1 MRILQMCKKFPYPLK
16 DGESIAVTYLAKAMN
31 ELGCD
36 VTLLAMNTSK
46 HYFDTNNL
54 PDSFNHY
61 ESIYFTE
68 IDNRINSVSAFLNL
82 FSSDSYHISRF
93 ISKSFEKV
101 LIQLLQSREFDI
113 IQLESLYLA
122 PYIDVI
128 RKYSNAVLCMRAHNV
143 EFEIWERIAKNT
155 ANPVKKWYVDHLAV
169 KLKNFEV
176 SKLKEYDLLAP
187 ISERDANIF
196 KELGY
201 NNKMQVI
208 PIGIDNRDYMA
219 DDASFQ
225 KELSIS
231 FIGSLDWIP
240 NLEGVEYFL
249 SEIWPELS
257 TKYPKLK
264 LHIAG
269 RNTPQKLLDR
279 NIQNVVFEGEV
290 SNAKDFIN
298 KHSIM
303 LVPILSGSG
312 MRAKILEGMALGK
325 VVLTTSLGLE
335 GISAKNKE
343 HVLIAD
349 TKAEYIKCIEYC
361 YAHKNELKEI
371 GQRAQVFISDR
382 YDNLQ
387 LAKHLIDAYGKPKLE
402 PVM

>member
-16 DGESIAVTYLAKAMN
+16 DGESIAVTYLAKALN

-93 ISKSFEKV
+93 VSKSFEKV

-122 PYIDVI
+122 PYINVI
-128 RKYSNAVLCMRAHNV
+128 RQYSNARLCMRAHNV

-155 ANPVKKWYVDHLAV
+155 TNPVKKWYVDHLAT

-176 SKLKEYDLLAP
+176 SKLNEYDLLAP

-219 DDASFQ
+219 DDASFK

-290 SNAKDFIN
+290 PNAKDFIN

-335 GISAKNKE
+335 GISAQNKD

-361 YAHKNELKEI
+361 YTHTNELKEI

>member
-16 DGESIAVTYLAKAMN
+16 DGESIAVTYLAKALN

-122 PYIDVI
+122 PYIHVI

-219 DDASFQ
+219 DDASFNN
-225 KELSIS
+225 ELSIS

-257 TKYPKLK
+257 SQYPKLK

-335 GISAKNKE
+335 GISAQNKE

-349 TKAEYIKCIEYC
+349 TKSEYIKCIEYC
-361 YAHKNELKEI
+361 YTHKRDLKEI

-387 LAKHLIDAYGKPKLE
+387 LAKHLIEAYGKPKLE